1 MRYRLFLALLLLAC
15 WVPAADAQP
24 ASPHDLAVFY
34 VLPSDVPY
42 EAQVH
47 QRLVEAT
54 LDVQAWYQCAT
65 GGLTWNLAFPEVVR
79 TYVAD
84 QPRAYYETGWLYNFW
99 EPILIEMGQKGLA
112 LAPDTV
118 TALWFR
124 SAGWWAGA
132 NLGIALLG
140 VEAFPEFNDPQ
151 WSGGQCPAGQGG
163 AAWPCTPEGAFA
175 HELGHTV
182 GLPHP
187 FDDPALAAV
196 AFHSLMQTHW
206 NYPTFAP
213 PSESPWGFLTPE
225 RQSLRTSPFMHAGI
239 ELVQTHPTCD
249 AVNLPPLAPAP
260 QAAFE
265 PSTDGLTLTTRNTSA
280 GAALYYWT
288 FGDGG
293 VSNDVEPVHTY
304 DRPGTYHVELLVS
317 GDNAVVDRA
326 SASVTVTSTG
336 IDLVETAVSDPPAA
350 IQPRGR
356 LIVTD
361 TVENRGGTS
370 AGASRTR
377 YYLST
382 DGQKSPDDYLLV
394 GGRSVPLLK
403 AAERSTGKV
412 TLQVPA
418 TVAPGAYVLLACTDD
433 THVVTELNETNNC
446 RASQTAARIAKPD
459 LVVVALASSPAAA
472 TPGANLSVTDNT
484 KNQDLVAVGATRTR
498 YYLSLQSANGGI
510 DRLLIGGRAVP
521 GLAPGASSIA
531 TVVVSIPAT
540 TALGTYRLLAC
551 ADDTGAVPEVSETN
565 NCLTSISEITVRR

>member
-1 MRYRLFLALLLLAC
+1 MRYRVFLGLLLLAC
-15 WVPAADAQP
+15 WVPAADAQ
-24 ASPHDLAVFY
+24 SPDDLAVYY
-34 VLPSDVPY
+34 VLPSDIPY
-42 EAQVH
+42 EAKVH

-84 QPRAYYETGWLYNFW
+84 QPRAFYETGWVYNFW
-99 EPILIEMGQKGLA
+99 EPILIEMSQKGLA

-140 VEAFPEFNDPQ
+140 VEAFPELNDPQ

-225 RQSLRTSPFMHAGI
+225 RQSLRASPFMHAGV

-249 AVNLPPLAPAP
+249 AVNLPPRAPAP

-265 PSTDGLTLTTRNTSA
+265 PSTDGLTLSTTNTSL
-280 GAALYYWT
+280 GASLYYWT

-293 VSNDVEPVHTY
+293 VSNDVDAVHTY
-304 DRPGTYHVELLVS
+304 DRPGTYRVELRAS
-317 GDNAVVDRA
+317 GDNAVVDQA
-326 SASVTVTSTG
+326 TASVTVTSAG
-336 IDLVETAVSDPPAA
+336 IDLVETAVSDPPAVL
-350 IQPRGR
+350 QPRGR
-356 LIVTD
+356 LTVTD

-370 AGASRTR
+370 AGGSRTR
-377 YYLST
+377 YYLSI
-382 DGQKSPDDYLLV
+382 DGQKSPDDQQLG
-394 GGRSVPLLK
+394 GGRAVPPL
-403 AAERSTGKV
+403 APAELSTGKV
-412 TLQVPA
+412 TLQLPS
-418 TVAPGAYVLLACTDD
+418 TVAPGAYAVLACTDD
-433 THVVTELNETNNC
+433 TGVVTELNETNNC
-446 RASQTAARIAKPD
+446 RASRTTVQVSKPD
-459 LVVVALASSPAAA
+459 LVVAALSSSPAAA
-472 TPGANLSVTDNT
+472 APGSNLSVTDST
-484 KNQDLVAVGATRTR
+484 KNQDLVAVGVTRTR
-498 YYLSLQSANGGI
+498 YYLSLQGVNGGT
-510 DRLLIGGRAVP
+510 DRRLIGGRAVP
-521 GLAPGASSIA
+521 GLAPGALSIA
-531 TVVVSIPAT
+531 TVIVRIPAT
-540 TALGTYRLLAC
+540 TAPGTYRVLAC
-551 ADDTGAVPEVSETN
+551 ADDTGAVPELSETN
-565 NCLTSISEITVRR
+565 NCLASPSDITVRP